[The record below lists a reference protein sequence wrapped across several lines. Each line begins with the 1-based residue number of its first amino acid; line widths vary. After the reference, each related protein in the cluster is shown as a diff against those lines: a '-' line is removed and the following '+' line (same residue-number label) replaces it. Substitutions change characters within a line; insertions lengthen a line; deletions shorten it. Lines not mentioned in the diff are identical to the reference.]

1 MEKKI
6 RKAREKLRELYKKY
20 IKEFYEINK
29 KIDEYLETLEKANGE

>member
-6 RKAREKLRELYKKY
+6 KKAREKLRELYNKY

-29 KIDEYLETLEKANGE
+29 KIDDYLETLEKANGE